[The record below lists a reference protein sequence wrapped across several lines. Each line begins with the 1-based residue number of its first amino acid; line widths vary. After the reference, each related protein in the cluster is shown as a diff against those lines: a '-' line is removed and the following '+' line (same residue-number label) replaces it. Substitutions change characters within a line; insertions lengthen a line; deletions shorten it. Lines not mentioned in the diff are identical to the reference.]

1 MPSQGVCRDLLA
13 ARCLYRLFAL
23 PLGREASLDELLDRY
38 CQAIAQT
45 GKTMH
50 SLGVAAACEHCAL
63 KAGGSCCF
71 PGVENKYDK
80 VLLLINFLLGYPPP
94 ETAEI
99 KGKCLFV
106 GKQGCKLLARHYYCQ
121 RFLCD
126 DLKAELGE
134 AAVQHLTETVAQEL
148 AIGWEVEQTLRQC
161 LKKVEAPE
169 QPALASPKR

>member
-1 MPSQGVCRDLLA
+1 MPRQGVYRDLLA
-13 ARCLYRLFAL
+13 ARRLFRLFAL
-23 PLGREASLDELLDRY
+23 PLGHEASLDELLDRY
-38 CQAIAQT
+38 GQAIALT

-50 SLGVAAACEHCAL
+50 YLGVGAACEHCAL

-94 ETAEI
+94 ERVEI

-121 RFLCD
+121 RFLCE
-126 DLKAELGE
+126 DLKVELGE
-134 AAVQHLTETVAQEL
+134 EAVQHLNDIVAREL
-148 AIGWEVEQTLRQC
+148 AVGWEVEQALRRW
-161 LKKVEAPE
+161 LKKVEE
-169 QPALASPKR
+169 

>member
-1 MPSQGVCRDLLA
+1 MPRPGVRDLLA
-13 ARCLYRLFAL
+13 ARRLFRLYAL
-23 PLGREASLDELLDRY
+23 PLGKDASLGEVLDRY

-50 SLGVAAACEHCAL
+50 YLGVTAACEHCAL

-71 PGVENKYDK
+71 LGVENKYDK
-80 VLLLINFLLGYPPP
+80 VLLLINFLLDYPPP

-126 DLKAELGE
+126 DLKAKLGE
-134 AAVQHLTETVAQEL
+134 EAIQHLTETVAQEL
-148 AIGWEVEQTLRQC
+148 VVGWEVEQALRKW
-161 LKKVEAPE
+161 LKKIE
-169 QPALASPKR
+169 K

>member
-1 MPSQGVCRDLLA
+1 MSRQGVYRDLLA
-13 ARCLYRLFAL
+13 ARRLFRLWAL
-23 PLGREASLDELLDRY
+23 PLDHEASLDELLDRY
-38 CQAIAQT
+38 SQTIAQT

-50 SLGVAAACEHCAL
+50 YLGVAAACEHCAL
-63 KAGGSCCF
+63 KLGGSCCF

-80 VLLLINFLLGYPPP
+80 VLLLINFLLGYPAP

-126 DLKAELGE
+126 DLKAALGE
-134 AAVQHLTETVAQEL
+134 EAVQTLTEIVAQEL
-148 AIGWEVEQTLRQC
+148 AVGWEVEQALRQWV
-161 LKKVEAPE
+161 KKVEE
-169 QPALASPKR
+169 

>member
-1 MPSQGVCRDLLA
+1 MPRQGVHRDLLA
-13 ARCLYRLFAL
+13 ARRLFRLYAL
-23 PLGREASLDELLDRY
+23 PLGHEASLDELLDRY
-38 CQAIAQT
+38 CQAMAQT

-50 SLGVAAACEHCAL
+50 YLGVAAACEHCAL
-63 KAGGSCCF
+63 KGGESCCF

-94 ETAEI
+94 EKAEI
-99 KGKCLFV
+99 KGKCLFL

-134 AAVQHLTETVAQEL
+134 EAIQHLNGTVAQEL
-148 AIGWEVEQTLRQC
+148 AVGWEVEQALRQW
-161 LKKVEAPE
+161 LKKVEE
-169 QPALASPKR
+169 